1 MNKVVEKWDEILQI
15 VKTEHDLSDVS
26 FNTWLK
32 PLTVYEVVDNVVTII
47 VPSEQVGLNYISK
60 KYKLPLQVTISEV
73 TGMENC
79 DINFILPED
88 VPKKEEVSP
97 KAQSQ
102 DARCEEAH
110 LNPKYTFDTFVVGS
124 NNKFAQ
130 AAALAVAESPGDTYN
145 PLFIYGGAGLGKTH
159 LMHSIAHFIIDH
171 DENSKVL
178 YVTSEEFTNELIETI
193 RNGNN
198 SAMTKFREKYR
209 NIDVLLV
216 DDIQFII
223 GKESTQEEFFHTFN
237 SLHSAKKQIIISSDK
252 PPKDMEILEERF
264 RSRFEWGL
272 IADIT
277 LPDYETRMAILHKKE
292 EMDGYDI
299 NEEVIKYIANNIKS
313 NIRELEG
320 AINKVMAFAKLEK
333 KEVTLELAEQALK
346 DIISPDEKKVI
357 TPDYIISMVAE
368 HFDVT
373 VDDLCGNK
381 RNSKIVTPRQIAM
394 YLCREIISTP
404 LKSIGKCLG
413 NRDHTTI
420 MHGIDKIE
428 KEINNDENLKN
439 TIETLKKK
447 INPQADKI
455 VSICRALDM
464 SLVDLLCD
472 EETVEPAAQIDCLTN
487 ENYMIELFRQ
497 SDAESKRRII
507 SYIELLEVCK
517 QINNACQSRKRQ
529 RNVSIIQD
537 IDGNNIVVINDIRF
551 KGKRSINWREVRAY
565 LKEYV
570 GDFYMVASTG
580 DVIYIGADLPNEYS
594 GSKYTHSIKGTN
606 AKAKANATQ
615 GIPEMIEIA
624 VALS

>member
-428 KEINNDENLKN
+428 KEINILY
-439 TIETLKKK
+439 TCYT
-447 INPQADKI
+447 
-455 VSICRALDM
+455 VSYPHPCGLIFFFKVSMVFLRFS
-464 SLVDLLCD
+464 SLL
-472 EETVEPAAQIDCLTN
+472 
-487 ENYMIELFRQ
+487 
-497 SDAESKRRII
+497 I
-507 SYIELLEVCK
+507 SF
-517 QINNACQSRKRQ
+517 
-529 RNVSIIQD
+529 SILSMPCIM
-537 IDGNNIVVINDIRF
+537 VV
-551 KGKRSINWREVRAY
+551 
-565 LKEYV
+565 
-570 GDFYMVASTG
+570 
-580 DVIYIGADLPNEYS
+580 
-594 GSKYTHSIKGTN
+594 
-606 AKAKANATQ
+606 
-615 GIPEMIEIA
+615 
-624 VALS
+624 